1 MLHLCYFAWSKRDFI
16 FFYTSFVRTNL
27 VSVPQCL
34 SVQCSVRLIFSC
46 RLSVVGCRLVGCRL
60 SVLGDGFRMFGCSDC
75 SIVRCGAFELRATSI
90 LTQAPG
96 PETPTS
102 YARSV

>member
-27 VSVPQCL
+27 VSVPQCA
-34 SVQCSVRLIFSC
+34 VQCSANV
-46 RLSVVGCRLVGCRL
+46 RLSVVGCRL